1 MDGRLPNGKIEKYP
15 PFRGVEPQEGEIMAD
30 KGYLR
35 FMIEEQ
41 GRREYSNLQR
51 DLRKYP
57 ALRDMLTKAYRIN
70 ERKREE
76 LMEWINT
83 TK

>member
-1 MDGRLPNGKIEKYP
+1 M
-15 PFRGVEPQEGEIMAD
+15 EGEIMAD

-35 FMIEEQ
+35 FMVEEQ
-41 GRREYSNLQR
+41 GRREYSELQR
-51 DLRKYP
+51 DLSKYP
-57 ALRDMLTKAYRIN
+57 ALKEMLIKAYRIN
-70 ERKREE
+70 EMKREE

>member
-1 MDGRLPNGKIEKYP
+1 M
-15 PFRGVEPQEGEIMAD
+15 V
-30 KGYLR
+30 
-35 FMIEEQ
+35 EEQ
-41 GRREYSNLQR
+41 GRREYSDLQR
-51 DLRKYP
+51 DLKKYP
-57 ALRDMLTKAYRIN
+57 VLREMLVKAYRIN

>member
-1 MDGRLPNGKIEKYP
+1 
-15 PFRGVEPQEGEIMAD
+15 MAD

-35 FMIEEQ
+35 FMVEEQ
-41 GRREYSNLQR
+41 GRGEYSGLQR
-51 DLRKYP
+51 DLKKHP
-57 ALRDMLTKAYRIN
+57 TLREMLVKAYRIN

>member
-1 MDGRLPNGKIEKYP
+1 
-15 PFRGVEPQEGEIMAD
+15 MAD

-35 FMIEEQ
+35 FMVEEQ
-41 GRREYSNLQR
+41 GRREYSDLQR
-51 DLRKYP
+51 DLKKYP
-57 ALRDMLTKAYRIN
+57 VLREMLVKAYRIN

>member
-1 MDGRLPNGKIEKYP
+1 
-15 PFRGVEPQEGEIMAD
+15 MAD

-35 FMIEEQ
+35 FMLEEQ
-41 GRREYSNLQR
+41 GRREYSDLQR

-57 ALRDMLTKAYRIN
+57 ALREMLTKAYRIN

>member
-1 MDGRLPNGKIEKYP
+1 
-15 PFRGVEPQEGEIMAD
+15 MAD

-35 FMIEEQ
+35 FMVEEQ
-41 GRREYSNLQR
+41 GRREYSDLQR

-57 ALRDMLTKAYRIN
+57 ALREMLVKAYRIN

>member
-1 MDGRLPNGKIEKYP
+1 M
-15 PFRGVEPQEGEIMAD
+15 VD

-35 FMIEEQ
+35 FMVEEQ
-41 GRREYSNLQR
+41 GRREYSDLQR
-51 DLRKYP
+51 DLKKYP
-57 ALRDMLTKAYRIN
+57 TLKETLVKAYRIS

>member
-1 MDGRLPNGKIEKYP
+1 MDGRLPNGKIGQYP
-15 PFRGVEPQEGEIMAD
+15 PKRGVEPKEGEIMAD

-35 FMIEEQ
+35 FMVEEQ
-41 GRREYSNLQR
+41 GRREYSDLQR

>member
-1 MDGRLPNGKIEKYP
+1 MDGGLPNGEIGQYP
-15 PFRGVEPQEGEIMAD
+15 PKRGVEPTEGEIMAD

-35 FMIEEQ
+35 FMVEEQ
-41 GRREYSNLQR
+41 GRREYSDLQR

-57 ALRDMLTKAYRIN
+57 ALREMLTKAYRIN